1 MKLFAITFLFLLTFN
16 PEHWSSRVYIQDAES
31 LQSKTV
37 LNFPFAKDTCV
48 IEGLTFRMLE
58 YKSSKKLK
66 AIIKNSQIYI
76 ESKGLQYSKY
86 RIIYYVFS
94 SVDDEQM
101 PVVRHFNQRLSP
113 PVLKIL
119 KDAKIGNQ
127 FLIEEIG
134 VVDPSNIELN
144 NAVKPILLERIKN

>member
-1 MKLFAITFLFLLTFN
+1 MKLIAITLLLLISFN
-16 PEHWSSRVYIQDAES
+16 NGHKSNGTYIKKPETIQYAKE
-31 LQSKTV
+31 
-37 LNFPFAKDTCV
+37 LNFPIVKDTCI

-66 AIIKNSQIYI
+66 AIIKNSQINI

-94 SVDDEQM
+94 SIDDEQM
-101 PVVRHFNQRLSP
+101 PVVRHFNQRLSH
-113 PVLKIL
+113 PVLQIL
-119 KDAKIGNQ
+119 KEAKVGNQ

-144 NAVKPILLERIKN
+144 NVVKPILLERIKN

>member
-1 MKLFAITFLFLLTFN
+1 MKLIGIAFLILLTFN
-16 PEHWSSRVYIQDAES
+16 TEHKSRKPSIEKAVTLTCTTS
-31 LQSKTV
+31 
-37 LNFPFAKDTCV
+37 LNFPFVKDTCI

-58 YKSSKKLK
+58 YKSTKKLK

-119 KDAKIGNQ
+119 KEAKIGNQ